1 MLAFVTGGTGFVGSN
16 LVAALTSRGI
26 RVRVLRRPTSSMA
39 GLDGQACE
47 MCVGDVLDGV
57 DTLAAAMAGCTWV
70 FHTAAISDYWR
81 YRGRNRL
88 YRTNVEGTRNVLAA
102 ALRAGVERLVLTSSI
117 AALGIPA
124 PGRQLTEADHF
135 NLLPRRFPYGH
146 SKHLAECE
154 LHRAVA
160 AGLAAITVNPSVV
173 IGPRDVNRI
182 ASAMVV
188 EAARGRLRVAA
199 PGGTNFVAVSD
210 VVQGHIAAAER
221 GRVGERY
228 ILAGENLSFRDA
240 FATVCDSVDRPAPEV
255 VLPRWT
261 VPVAAAAVG
270 AARFVV
276 GPRLPIDGKQM
287 RLSSAGIYAD
297 GSKAR
302 KELGVPFTPFRAA
315 VESAY
320 DWYLENHYLP
330 KQATIP
336 ETRR

>member
-1 MLAFVTGGTGFVGSN
+1 MLALVTGGIGFVGSN
-16 LVAALTSRGI
+16 LVAALTNRGI
-26 RVRVLRRPTSSMA
+26 GVRVLRRPASSMV
-39 GLDGQACE
+39 GLDGLACE
-47 MCVGDVLDGV
+47 VCVGDVLDSV

-81 YRGRNRL
+81 YRRRNRL
-88 YRTNVEGTRNVLAA
+88 YRANVEGTHNVLAA

-117 AALGIPA
+117 AALGVPA
-124 PGRQLTEADHF
+124 PGRQLADRF
-135 NLLPRRFPYGH
+135 NLRPRRFPYGH

-154 LHRAVA
+154 LRRAVA
-160 AGLAAITVNPSVV
+160 AGLAAVTVNPTVV

-182 ASAMVV
+182 SSAMIV

-199 PGGTNFVAVSD
+199 PGGTNFVGVAD
-210 VVQGHIAAAER
+210 VAQGHVAAAER
-221 GRVGERY
+221 GRVRERY

-240 FATVCDSVDRPAPEV
+240 FATVCDIVNRPGPVV

-261 VPVAAAAVG
+261 IPVAAAAVG
-270 AARFVV
+270 VARFVV

-287 RLSSAGIYAD
+287 RLSSAAIYAD

-302 KELGVPFTPFRAA
+302 KELGVPCTPLRAA
-315 VESAY
+315 VQSAH

-336 ETRR
+336 ETRRQR